1 MDEQKKVREM
11 TQMYTRKEEEE
22 FSEAVQEAFT
32 KDFITEIQKRAL
44 LAKYK
49 RKFEGEPLTTQ
60 DRNALRILRNNITHN
75 QNTITEHA
83 KYALKFDTILE
94 LLSVMDKRSGIY
106 CHVCKDGL
114 LIKRTVSSW
123 IIGSNYELIL
133 EQKPAQV
140 CSNSACK
147 TTSFSLEVEEQEEQI
162 LNEVE
167 KQLRTIRTTK
177 PEEFNIKKCPLCR
190 SEALE
195 AKHTGDV
202 YKYRQGLYHIKIK
215 DVPLKAYCTI
225 CHYQEV
231 GENVTVELEK
241 IESLLDAETLE
252 LLKLDG

>member
-1 MDEQKKVREM
+1 MRKMKQSNP
-11 TQMYTRKEEEE
+11 YSKEEKFRELIK
-22 FSEAVQEAFT
+22 EAYRKV
-32 KDFITEIQKRAL
+32 FITEKQKTAL
-44 LAKYK
+44 LAKYN
-49 RKFEGEPLTTQ
+49 RKYDGDALSMQ
-60 DRNALRILRNNITHN
+60 DRNALRMLRK
-75 QNTITEHA
+75 TIIQYRTSVSESA
-83 KYALKFDTILE
+83 IAALKFESVLE
-94 LLSVMDKRSGIY
+94 LLSLVDKRSGIY

-123 IIGSNYELIL
+123 TIGSNYELIL

-215 DVPLKAYCTI
+215 DVPLKAYCTL

-241 IESLLDAETLE
+241 LESLLDAETLE